1 MSAQFF
7 EQVKATIA
15 KDGQALCKKI
25 NGVYQFNIKVD
36 NATKEYIVDLK
47 NAPGSVKEGK
57 HEKPDC
63 TIGVAE
69 ADFIEILAGKLTEQT
84 AFMKK
89 KLTLKGNMALGMK
102 FRTLVNAV
110 KAATA
115 AAPAA
120 TTAAAAPAASG
131 SLDDGTKIGKV
142 FDTLATVIKGKPEL
156 VKSIK
161 GIYLFDLETSAGK
174 KQYTVDLKN
183 GAGSVSAT
191 AIAKPDCTITMKEA
205 DFLDLMSGKLNGQVA
220 FGQGKL
226 KIKGNMGLAM
236 KLGQITKATPKAK
249 L

>member
-1 MSAQFF
+1 MSVKFF
-7 EQVKATIA
+7 EDLKATIA
-15 KDGQALCKKI
+15 KDSSLLKKI
-25 NGVYQFNIKVD
+25 NGIYQFNIKNGD
-36 NATKEYIVDLK
+36 ATKEYIVDLK

-63 TIGVAE
+63 TIGVGE
-69 ADFIEILAGKLTEQT
+69 ADFVEILAGKLTEQT

-102 FRTLVNAV
+102 FRNLVNAV
-110 KAATA
+110 KANSS

-120 TTAAAAPAASG
+120 PAAAAPAASG

-161 GIYLFDLETSAGK
+161 GIYLFDIETASGK
-174 KQYTVDLKN
+174 KQYTADLKN
-183 GAGSVSAT
+183 GAGSVSAS
-191 AIAKPDCTITMKEA
+191 AVGKPDCTITMKEA